1 MKNYAGKEG
10 HVLVSEIRCQTRPIS
25 EKVGGKVGKEAGSSP
40 WELWSNPC
48 GARLAPKPLLLAAR
62 GGSGAPA
69 SHSLNCEE
77 KEGHVLIE
85 VHIVEVA
92 SGAALVDPVGVVLE
106 PNL

>member
-1 MKNYAGKEG
+1 VGT
-10 HVLVSEIRCQTRPIS
+10 LVQSLWRA
-25 EKVGGKVGKEAGSSP
+25 AGS
-40 WELWSNPC
+40 E
-48 GARLAPKPLLLAAR
+48 ATLLAAR

-92 SGAALVDPVGVVLE
+92 SGAALVDPVGVVLK